1 MYAYVRLPHTHH
13 TYSHIIIQAKH
24 LQFLSG
30 AEVSSFW
37 LANLTWDFLL
47 LLLPL
52 ALSVAI
58 VAAFQAEAFSGIA
71 LLAVACLLVCKK
83 QKIMR

>member
-1 MYAYVRLPHTHH
+1 MYVFLTHITHTH
-13 TYSHIIIQAKH
+13 TYVHIQAKH